1 MDQSA
6 GISNFNEP
14 QEEIF
19 YFSSLKNRAN
29 SIKDNVKL
37 CRKQFI
43 SKISLY
49 QPITSSPYKV
59 SEYPY
64 KYSQSS
70 KFRSGKALERNSHSP
85 PMRPTTH
92 HGKNSKILAPS
103 KIFTLRNCSHHIINK
118 AIHEA
123 GCSCCNHKATTEG
136 SYESLLQN
144 TRLHTSRVQSEYKTH
159 FLDKNLKRN
168 ASSKRRTFT
177 DRNPASSSPSRR

>member
-43 SKISLY
+43 SKISLC

-70 KFRSGKALERNSHSP
+70 KFRSGKALE
-85 PMRPTTH
+85 
-92 HGKNSKILAPS
+92 
-103 KIFTLRNCSHHIINK
+103 RNCSHHIINK